1 MVRFLTRQILSGPD
15 SGTTQTEPIG
25 YPNGPLER
33 FTKMKILH
41 LIDPTCGLDSL
52 DTLVL
57 LLKQL
62 PAEHHVMVLGNYGW
76 RDAALQAGVDPGQL
90 SWSRGLAR
98 WDPTL
103 LRNVS
108 RCVGNFTPTHIHAWG
123 SWGIRAASR
132 LAVDLPRIAGVQ
144 IAPKKV
150 LVRSLARSAARCP
163 MLFVTPWKVTLQTL
177 SAAGIPKE
185 RILKVSAATWIA
197 PNESP
202 APANLRRILGQP
214 AREGPVVLLT
224 GWSEQAM
231 RHDLGIWAVGILS
244 QVYLDIWALLR
255 SDHIFRHESVNPFA
269 GYMSFSKTVKDPGLV
284 SIAPSNKFSWGQLT
298 ALASVV
304 GFPVGES
311 TGLNCVLA
319 AMAQGKAI
327 AAFNTPQIRELL
339 SDRVNALLA
348 PVGDPKEL
356 ASRLH
361 ALLKDNQLR
370 ESIGNAARSHYDQ
383 YCSPEVFI
391 EQMASVYAQIQSDPA
406 LTRQIVLPAEAQLLS
421 GQDD

>member
-1 MVRFLTRQILSGPD
+1 
-15 SGTTQTEPIG
+15 
-25 YPNGPLER
+25 
-33 FTKMKILH
+33 MKILH

-57 LLKQL
+57 LLKKI
-62 PAEHHVMVLGNYGW
+62 PAEHHVLVLGNYGW
-76 RDAALQAGVDPGQL
+76 RDAALQAGVDPSQL

-108 RCVGNFTPTHIHAWG
+108 LCAGRFDPTHIHAWG

-132 LAVDLPRIAGVQ
+132 LGVSLPRIAGVQ
-144 IAPKKV
+144 TAPKKV
-150 LVRSLARSAARCP
+150 LVRSLVRSAARCP
-163 MLFVTPWKVTLQTL
+163 MLFVSPWNVTIQTL
-177 SAAGIPKE
+177 ATAGIPKE
-185 RILKVSAATWIA
+185 RILKVSPATWIT

-202 APANLRRILGQP
+202 APANLRRILGQS
-214 AREGPVVLLT
+214 AREGPVVMLA
-224 GWSEQAM
+224 GWSEQAI

-244 QVYLDIWALLR
+244 QVYLDIWGLLR
-255 SDHIFRHESVNPFA
+255 SDHVFRHESVNPFA
-269 GYMSFSKTVKDPGLV
+269 GYVSFSKTVKDPGLI

-304 GFPVGES
+304 GVPVAEP
-311 TGLNCVLA
+311 TGLNFVLA

-327 AAFNTPQIRELL
+327 AAFDTPQIRELL

-356 ASRLH
+356 AARLN
-361 ALLKDNQLR
+361 ALLKDNQLA
-370 ESIGNAARSHYDQ
+370 ESIGNAARRRYDE
-383 YCSPEVFI
+383 YCSPAAFI
-391 EQMASVYAQIQSDPA
+391 EQMASVYAQIQNDPA
-406 LTRQIVLPAEAQLLS
+406 LSRQIVLPAEAQLLS

>member
-1 MVRFLTRQILSGPD
+1 M
-15 SGTTQTEPIG
+15 
-25 YPNGPLER
+25 ER
-33 FTKMKILH
+33 FNKMKILH

-57 LLKQL
+57 LLKKL
-62 PAEHHVMVLGNYGW
+62 PAEHHVLVLGNYGW
-76 RDAALQAGVDPGQL
+76 RDAALQAGVDSGQL

-108 RCVGNFTPTHIHAWG
+108 RCVGHFDPTHIHAWG

-132 LAVDLPRIAGVQ
+132 LGVNLPRIAGVQ

-150 LVRSLARSAARCP
+150 LVRSLVRSAARCP
-163 MLFVTPWKVTLQTL
+163 MLFITPWNVTIQNL
-177 SAAGIPKE
+177 SEAGIPRE
-185 RILKVSAATWIA
+185 RIVKVSPATWIA

-214 AREGPVVLLT
+214 AREGPVVMLA
-224 GWSEQAM
+224 GWSEQAI
-231 RHDLGIWAVGILS
+231 RHDLGIWAVGILL
-244 QVYLDIWALLR
+244 QVYLDIWGLLR

-269 GYMSFSKTVKDPGLV
+269 GYMSFSKTVKDPGLI
-284 SIAPSNKFSWGQLT
+284 SIAPSNKFSWSQLT
-298 ALASVV
+298 ALALVV
-304 GFPVGES
+304 GVPVAES
-311 TGLNCVLA
+311 TGLNSVLA

-327 AAFNTPQIRELL
+327 AAFDTPQIRELL

-361 ALLKDNQLR
+361 ALIKDDHLR
-370 ESIGNAARSHYDQ
+370 ESIGNAARRRYEE
-383 YCSPEVFI
+383 YCSPETFI
-391 EQMASVYAQIQSDPA
+391 EQMSSVYAQIQSDPA
-406 LTRQIVLPAEAQLLS
+406 MLRRIVLPAEAQFLS
-421 GQDD
+421 GQED